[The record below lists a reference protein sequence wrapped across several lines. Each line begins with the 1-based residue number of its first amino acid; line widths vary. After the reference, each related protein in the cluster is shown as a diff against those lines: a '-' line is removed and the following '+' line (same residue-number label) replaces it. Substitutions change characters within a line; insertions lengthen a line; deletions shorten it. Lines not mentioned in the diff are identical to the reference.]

1 MLPPPYY
8 HVWFNVMITNYPY
21 IQLIIFLKIFASR
34 LELCYIC
41 EKNTKYTM
49 LIEFKVSN
57 FRSVGGE
64 QILSLVPT
72 KNQKEYGDN
81 IFHNGKYSSLNG
93 LVMYGANGS
102 GKSNIIRA
110 MGVMTEIIRKSAGT
124 SSTTKLPY
132 DPFLLRDGF
141 AGEDTKFEISFV
153 VDDIRYR
160 YGFCYNLVS
169 ITKEWLFRKA
179 TGRETKLFERQFD
192 IIDVSSGIKGS
203 SKLIDLAIEATRDN
217 TLFLSTC
224 DMLNI
229 EEAKIIMSWIS
240 KLNIINGVHTQ
251 PLEIQTASL
260 LKDPTYS
267 DKIRTY
273 LKSICLNIKDVVVQT
288 KEFEDSD
295 LPPEMSEDM
304 KNAFIQ
310 QLRGKH
316 QIKILAQHTIYDQ
329 DTLPTSRLMTWDWDE
344 RESSGSQKAMHMSG
358 PILWTLATGGILVI
372 DEMEAYLH
380 PIMTLNTIE
389 AFIDIRSNVNHAQL
403 ILATHDTNLL
413 NNAKLRRD
421 QIYFAEKNKW
431 ESTEIFS
438 LSDFRYL
445 GEKNGETISE
455 AERPDADKE
464 KRYIEGRYGAI
475 PMLGQFNSFIRRVWQ
490 EKES

>member
-1 MLPPPYY
+1 ML
-8 HVWFNVMITNYPY
+8 
-21 IQLIIFLKIFASR
+21 
-34 LELCYIC
+34 LE
-41 EKNTKYTM
+41 
-49 LIEFKVSN
+49 FRVSN
-57 FRSVGGE
+57 FRSVGKE
-64 QILSLVPT
+64 QVLSLIPT
-72 KNQKEYGDN
+72 RSQKEYSEN
-81 IFHNGKYSSLNG
+81 IISDGKYTSLNG

-110 MGVMTEIIRKSAGT
+110 MSVMTEIIHMSAKT

-132 DPFLLRDGF
+132 DPFLLREGLS
-141 AGEDTKFEISFV
+141 GEDTKFEISFV
-153 VDDIRYR
+153 IHDIRYR
-160 YGFCYNLVS
+160 YGFCYNILS

-179 TGRETKLFERQFD
+179 IGRETKLFERQGD
-192 IIDVSSGIKGS
+192 IIDVSSGFKGS
-203 SKLIDLAIEATRDN
+203 QKLVDLAIEATRDN

-224 DMLNI
+224 DMLNV
-229 EEAKIIMSWIS
+229 EEAKIIISWVS
-240 KLNIINGVHTQ
+240 KLNVINGVHTQ

-260 LKDPTYS
+260 LQNPVYS
-267 DKIRTY
+267 DKIKQY
-273 LKSICLNIKDVVVQT
+273 LKSICLDIKDVAVQT

-295 LPPEMSEDM
+295 LPSNMSEDLR
-304 KNAFIQ
+304 NAFIQ

-316 QIKILAQHTIYDQ
+316 QIKILAQHTIYDKKASPSSVQ
-329 DTLPTSRLMTWDWDE
+329 MSWSWDE
-344 RESSGSQKAMHMSG
+344 RESSGSQKAMHLSG

-389 AFIDIRSNVNHAQL
+389 AFLDVNSNSNHAQI

-413 NNAKLRRD
+413 NNAKFRRD

-438 LSDFRYL
+438 LSDFRYI

-455 AERPDADKE
+455 TERPDADKA

-475 PMLGQFNSFIRRVWQ
+475 PMLGEFNSFIRGLKWQ
-490 EKES
+490 EEEN

>member
-1 MLPPPYY
+1 ML
-8 HVWFNVMITNYPY
+8 
-21 IQLIIFLKIFASR
+21 
-34 LELCYIC
+34 LE
-41 EKNTKYTM
+41 
-49 LIEFKVSN
+49 FRVSN
-57 FRSVGGE
+57 FRSVGEE

-72 KNQKEYGDN
+72 KSQKEYKEN
-81 IFHNGKYSSLNG
+81 IISNGKYASLNG

-110 MGVMTEIIRKSAGT
+110 MGVMTDIIRMSARA

-132 DPFLLRDGF
+132 DPFILRDGF
-141 AGEDTKFEISFV
+141 SGQDTKFEISFV
-153 VDDIRYR
+153 VNTFRYR
-160 YGFCYNLVS
+160 YGFCYNVTS

-179 TGRETKLFERQFD
+179 VGRETRLFERQAD
-192 IIDVSSGIKGS
+192 IIDVSSGFNGS
-203 SKLIDLAIEATRDN
+203 QKLVDLAIEATRDN

-224 DMLNI
+224 DMLNV
-229 EEAKIIMSWIS
+229 EDAKIIISWIS

-260 LKDPTYS
+260 LQNPIYS
-267 DKIRTY
+267 NKIKEY
-273 LKSICLNIKDVVVQT
+273 LKSICLNIKDVEVKT

-295 LPPEMSEDM
+295 LPSNMSEDIR
-304 KNAFIQ
+304 NAFIQ
-310 QLRGKH
+310 ELRGKH
-316 QIKILAQHTIYDQ
+316 QIKILAKHTIYDRNARPSSNQ
-329 DTLPTSRLMTWDWDE
+329 MTWDWDE

-389 AFIDIRSNVNHAQL
+389 AFLNANSNSNHAQL

-413 NNAKLRRD
+413 NNAKFRRD

-438 LSDFRYL
+438 LSDFRYI
-445 GEKNGETISE
+445 GEKNGDTISE
-455 AERPDADKE
+455 TERPDTDKE

-475 PMLGQFNSFIRRVWQ
+475 PMLGEFNSFIRGLKWQ
-490 EKES
+490 EEEN